1 MISVLGR
8 CRFPRFPLSVG
19 KGPGRR
25 GGSAVAGNTG
35 DQSRAGTNNRRMSG
49 GQPSLSRTLQSYLPF
64 VWRRIP
70 REKLVRVG

>member
-19 KGPGRR
+19 KGPRLGRR

-35 DQSRAGTNNRRMSG
+35 DQSRAGT
-49 GQPSLSRTLQSYLPF
+49 F